1 MSARVVTSGCA
12 HGAEHDVGGDDG
24 AALEE
29 ERGGGGLVQAGH
41 LQHGRV
47 SIHRHP
53 CQATCITNT
62 MFISLNV
69 FLEFCVW

>member
-1 MSARVVTSGCA
+1 MSARVVTSDLCTRRRA
-12 HGAEHDVGGDDG
+12 RCRYDDG

-29 ERGGGGLVQAGH
+29 ERGGGGVVQVGH

-47 SIHRHP
+47 SIRRHLAQQP
-53 CQATCITNT
+53 ASP

>member
-47 SIHRHP
+47 SIRRHLAQQP
-53 CQATCITNT
+53 ASP

>member
-41 LQHGRV
+41 LQHGQV
-47 SIHRHP
+47 
-53 CQATCITNT
+53 T
-62 MFISLNV
+62 L
-69 FLEFCVW
+69 